1 MKTKLLLPQNIFS
14 KIFLSELNLTDQ
26 YSIEFTSAAL
36 ISKKLVEDENAIGLI
51 PTLDLLAH
59 KDLFVSSKVG
69 ISFNALLSNSY
80 IHFKEGQEKLEQIF
94 LKGDVTSNEII
105 LSKILFKEF
114 YDIDVSSALVKD
126 ENLHIDENVLIVG
139 DENYEKELFL
149 HGLSFA

>member
-1 MKTKLLLPQNIFS
+1 M
-14 KIFLSELNLTDQ
+14 TDQ

-80 IHFKEGQEKLEQIF
+80 IHFKEGQENLNKFF
-94 LKGDVTSNEII
+94 LKAM
-105 LSKILFKEF
+105 L
-114 YDIDVSSALVKD
+114 LVMK
-126 ENLHIDENVLIVG
+126 
-139 DENYEKELFL
+139 
-149 HGLSFA
+149 